1 VTFNSVD
8 ELKKNNAFPTR
19 FCKESWATSVYKLD
33 NYSQNIYDC
42 ATPKAND
49 SMINNMQQQLN
60 EKLYK

>member
-1 VTFNSVD
+1 M
-8 ELKKNNAFPTR
+8 NNAFPTR